1 MEYSV
6 GVFRTPPVTVKCEAT
21 SPVQYLAP
29 SPTTLYACAD
39 QARRNGY
46 GSNVGASR
54 DRQLSS
60 PVGRAETP
68 SMQSELPA
76 RLDHY
81 RLPRE
86 DKRKSP
92 HCPPDLPQYTH
103 GYIRSFIETAESE
116 WGRGRSH
123 QRRSACGSDII
134 VCPHAHK
141 SYLSTN
147 EMKLFIDKFFYP
159 NR

>member
-6 GVFRTPPVTVKCEAT
+6 GIFLYPPVTVKCEAT

-46 GSNVGASR
+46 GSNVSASR

-92 HCPPDLPQYTH
+92 PDLPQYTH
-103 GYIRSFIETAESE
+103 GYSRSFIETAESE

-134 VCPHAHK
+134 VCPHADK

-147 EMKLFIDKFFYP
+147 KKKFFYP